1 MTTIKPQVR
10 IYMYATWR
18 IHITTAWSKLT
29 LSFKQYILYYYH
41 YIYMVTRVVGTFG
54 KSIESHALSNYIDY
68 TEPFNYILLLILSSF
83 SGNAIVR
90 TGTHFLSR
98 PLNNNANSVL
108 FPLHHPQV
116 YHPCRIML
124 MTVRWGWADI
134 IFLWIFF
141 VYY

>member
-10 IYMYATWR
+10 IYIYATWR

-29 LSFKQYILYYYH
+29 LSFKQYIILYYYH
-41 YIYMVTRVVGTFG
+41 YLYGDESRRNIWKINRVACVI
-54 KSIESHALSNYIDY
+54 KLYR
-68 TEPFNYILLLILSSF
+68 L

-90 TGTHFLSR
+90 TGTHFLLR

-124 MTVRWGWADI
+124 MTVRWG
-134 IFLWIFF
+134 
-141 VYY
+141 